1 MLPNQPTYYPNAPPS
16 LFTPGATSP
25 FAAGAGAAASRPYA
39 HRGPASPIG
48 PASPPFNVNDT
59 ASPPHPNYS
68 GPLPIPPSR
77 FSQQSW
83 GSSPTQAPGGPAS
96 PTSTIPAQNTWN
108 NTTTFPFPSF
118 PESQSRNQSNDN
130 STRPS
135 AAPTPS
141 RSHSNS
147 ARRGSTAPA
156 RDYPPEKSP
165 SSSTSSPIMPPSPT
179 DSTSAH
185 VSGWD
190 SQQDSPRGFMSP
202 TQEAQAQRAA
212 AAKLRDHERRQR
224 QAQALSEEI
233 GVPDLEIPPPPNA
246 PRRQQRKPQVNWASG
261 IEDDWKGNDAEPVNT
276 PTDAVS
282 EAGTYMN
289 PTGDKNKRRRRRQ

>member
-1 MLPNQPTYYPNAPPS
+1 
-16 LFTPGATSP
+16 
-25 FAAGAGAAASRPYA
+25 
-39 HRGPASPIG
+39 
-48 PASPPFNVNDT
+48 
-59 ASPPHPNYS
+59 
-68 GPLPIPPSR
+68 
-77 FSQQSW
+77 
-83 GSSPTQAPGGPAS
+83 
-96 PTSTIPAQNTWN
+96 
-108 NTTTFPFPSF
+108 
-118 PESQSRNQSNDN
+118 
-130 STRPS
+130 
-135 AAPTPS
+135 
-141 RSHSNS
+141 
-147 ARRGSTAPA
+147 
-156 RDYPPEKSP
+156 
-165 SSSTSSPIMPPSPT
+165 MPPSPT